1 MAAPGERAHG
11 GAPARN
17 ERGWAIPVA
26 DRFELLKAMTEGSN
40 KSPGEDAVSASL
52 VNFAQFALDS
62 IKDEEHDI
70 GHTIQA
76 LDALR
81 DVHSKFMAALA
92 APRIRAKA
100 KANADVMQQ

>member
-1 MAAPGERAHG
+1 MSAPGARGPG

-17 ERGWAIPVA
+17 ERGWAVPVA
-26 DRFELLKAMTEGSN
+26 DRFELLKAMAEGHRS
-40 KSPGEDAVSASL
+40 STGEDAVTSSL

-70 GHTIQA
+70 GLTIQA

-81 DVHSKFMAALA
+81 DVHTKFMAALA

-100 KANADVMQQ
+100 NAMQQ